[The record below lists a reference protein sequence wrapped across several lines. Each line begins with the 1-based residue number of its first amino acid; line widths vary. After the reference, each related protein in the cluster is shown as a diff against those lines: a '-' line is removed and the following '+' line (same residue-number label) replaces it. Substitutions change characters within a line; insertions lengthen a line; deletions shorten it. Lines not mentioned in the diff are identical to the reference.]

1 MKKLAFENE
10 ELIKKNNHLTK
21 NLNQIK
27 RDYKD

>member
-10 ELIKKNNHLTK
+10 ELIKKNNNLIK